1 MSELTPLAQLKF
13 NLQESQ
19 FPYFSDDDLTTLL
32 ILYPNINRAS
42 YEGCLIKSS
51 NDSVSLGPINTP
63 NNEQYWLRRANHFK
77 ALWNRD
83 ERTEQRASNGGSGL
97 SWQRAD
103 E

>member
-1 MSELTPLAQLKF
+1 MALSAKEQLKF

-19 FPYFSDDDLTTLL
+19 FPYFSDTDLDTLL
-32 ILYPNINRAS
+32 EMYPNINRAS

-77 ALWNRD
+77 VLWTKD
-83 ERTEQRASNGGSGL
+83 ERAEQRKNSGGGM

>member
-1 MSELTPLAQLKF
+1 MAELGALEQLKF
-13 NLQESQ
+13 NLQETQ
-19 FPYFSDDDLTTLL
+19 FPYFSDKDLETLL
-32 ILYPNINRAS
+32 TMYPNINRAS

-77 ALWNRD
+77 SLWTRD
-83 ERTEQRASNGGSGL
+83 EREEQRKSQGGGM
-97 SWQRAD
+97 SWKRAD

>member
-1 MSELTPLAQLKF
+1 MAELTPLAQLKF

-19 FPYFSDDDLTTLL
+19 FPYFSDDDLNTLL
-32 ILYPNINRAS
+32 TMYPNINRAS

-77 ALWNRD
+77 ALLNRD
-83 ERTEQRASNGGSGL
+83 ERAEQRASNDGVRL
-97 SWQRAD
+97 SWKRAD

>member
-1 MSELTPLAQLKF
+1 MAELTQLAQLKF

-19 FPYFSDDDLTTLL
+19 FPYFSDDDLNTLL
-32 ILYPNINRAS
+32 TMYPNINRAS

-51 NDSVSLGPINTP
+51 DDSVSLGPINTP

-83 ERTEQRASNGGSGL
+83 ERAEQRASNGGGL
-97 SWQRAD
+97 SWKRAD

>member
-1 MSELTPLAQLKF
+1 MLQMSELQQLKF

-19 FPYFSDDDLTTLL
+19 FPYFSDEDLNNLL
-32 ILYPNINRAS
+32 TMYPDINRAS

-63 NNEQYWLRRANHFK
+63 NNEEYWIRRAKHFK
-77 ALWNRD
+77 SIWLMS
-83 ERTEQRASNGGSGL
+83 EREKRAKQAGGGT
-97 SWQRAD
+97 SWKRAD

>member
-1 MSELTPLAQLKF
+1 MAEISALSQLKF

-19 FPYFSDDDLTTLL
+19 FPYFSEEDLNMLL
-32 ILYPNINRAS
+32 ELYPNINRAS

-63 NNEQYWLRRANHFK
+63 NNEQYWLRRAKHFK
-77 ALWNRD
+77 SLWTQD
-83 ERTEQRASNGGSGL
+83 ERTERLKTNGGAT

>member
-1 MSELTPLAQLKF
+1 MVELTSLAQLKF

-19 FPYFSDDDLTTLL
+19 FPYFSDDDLNTLL
-32 ILYPNINRAS
+32 TMYSNINRAS

-83 ERTEQRASNGGSGL
+83 ERAEQRASNGGRL
-97 SWQRAD
+97 SWKRAD

>member
-1 MSELTPLAQLKF
+1 MTELTPLAQLKF

-19 FPYFSDDDLTTLL
+19 FPYFSDDDLNTLL
-32 ILYPNINRAS
+32 TMYPNINRAS

-83 ERTEQRASNGGSGL
+83 ERAEQRASNNGSGL
-97 SWQRAD
+97 SWKRGD

>member
-1 MSELTPLAQLKF
+1 MAELTPIQQLKF
-13 NLQESQ
+13 NLQETQ
-19 FPYFSDDDLTTLL
+19 FPYFSDEDLNTLL
-32 ILYPNINRAS
+32 EMYPNINRAS

-77 ALWNRD
+77 SLWIRD
-83 ERTEQRASNGGSGL
+83 EREEQRKSQGGGL
-97 SWQRAD
+97 SWKRAD

>member
-1 MSELTPLAQLKF
+1 MAKLTALEQLKF
-13 NLQESQ
+13 NLQETQ
-19 FPYFSDDDLTTLL
+19 FPYFSDSDLQTLL
-32 ILYPNINRAS
+32 TMYPNINRAS

-77 ALWNRD
+77 SLWTRD
-83 ERTEQRASNGGSGL
+83 ERAEQRKINGGGM
-97 SWQRAD
+97 SWKRAD

>member
-1 MSELTPLAQLKF
+1 MAEISLLEQLKF
-13 NLQESQ
+13 NLQETQ
-19 FPYFSDDDLTTLL
+19 FPYFSEEDLNTLL
-32 ILYPNINRAS
+32 TMYPNINRAS

-63 NNEQYWLRRANHFK
+63 NNEQYWIRRANHFK

-83 ERTEQRASNGGSGL
+83 ERAEQRAAQSGGGM
-97 SWQRAD
+97 SWRRAD

>member
-1 MSELTPLAQLKF
+1 MPEISAFEQLKF

-19 FPYFSDDDLTTLL
+19 FPYFSDDDLNTLL
-32 ILYPNINRAS
+32 TMYPNINRAS

-63 NNEQYWLRRANHFK
+63 NNEQYWIRRANHFK
-77 ALWNRD
+77 ALYLRD
-83 ERTEQRASNGGSGL
+83 ERAKQAEQSGGGI
-97 SWQRAD
+97 SWKRAD